1 MDDLSVLATMFA
13 NPPKALGKDGIGIG
27 LARAF
32 CAAKGV
38 LSINVM
44 AAAGRK
50 TRRERMTG
58 ILKEWD

>member
-1 MDDLSVLATMFA
+1 MFA